1 MAVVVQ
7 LSVTPASRD
16 DATAL
21 EDAMETIMV
30 AQGGPP
36 AGLMMHVA
44 WPLDEGFML
53 CQVWRTEA
61 EARTSFDGSV
71 IPELARL
78 GLPHGEL
85 IIRPVWS
92 LARP

>member
-21 EDAMETIMV
+21 EDAMETVMA

-44 WPLDEGFML
+44 WPMDEGFVL
-53 CQVWRTEA
+53 WQVWRTEA
-61 EARTSFDGSV
+61 EATTSFEESV

-78 GLPHGEL
+78 GLPYDEL
-85 IIRPVWS
+85 IARPVWS
-92 LARP
+92 LVRP

>member
-7 LSVTPASRD
+7 LPVTPASRD
-16 DATAL
+16 DVNAL
-21 EDAMETIMV
+21 DDAMETVMA

-36 AGLMMHVA
+36 PGLMLHVA
-44 WPLDEGFML
+44 WPVDEGFML
-53 CQVWRTEA
+53 CQIWRTEA
-61 EARTSFDGSV
+61 EARASFEESV

-85 IIRPVWS
+85 ITRPVWS